1 MKERKW
7 WNSVSRVP
15 SMWWRASSV
24 IPRLDSEDQA
34 VQLQESKQ
42 VLGESAAEECKAVA
56 SPESHEAVTPDDIL
70 YSDKGTK
77 PRSCDDAPGPEN
89 GRHSLDASAG
99 VSGSNLSS
107 VPRALSTPPRR
118 RKEFVMEG
126 IPDISFSFFN
136 DQTIPVTSA
145 SEACLQAVEHVSG
158 HTSCQATAPITD
170 AAVKQTDATTI
181 IVGESV
187 KPPSAEGDYEVL
199 RTVIPVNS
207 TPVDTAQRS
216 VMFAMLSQEPSKKS
230 PNISCINVVSINTAA
245 HQENPYASPRNSSFV
260 TEVSDISQDPSTPS
274 PNISSSG
281 STLPTFQDMPTTP
294 DTASPDSTLP
304 PFQNL
309 STPPPI
315 TSSADRTVSSFKDL
329 STTSHDPSTPE
340 STVSSFKGLS
350 TTSHDP
356 STPEGTVSSFQDVSS
371 PHPSLSS
378 PDCNIPSFEISSAAV
393 PSPDELSP
401 NCAISSCQDTPPAST
416 VVNSSTPTIS
426 APLQLTDQPG
436 AVCHDWE
443 TITDYS
449 DYYDMSALSSK
460 RQQSNSD
467 YEDVQQWQRGR
478 RATLMRDR
486 RRGIGTMRTRIRR
499 AWRAVRG
506 WLGEERVRIE
516 DVIQRHA
523 QAQAVRQ
530 GDDTHRAEEED
541 TKIVVLRRREGGN
554 SRPTSRAGLRR
565 SRHFPEV
572 NTSLAVLYF

>member
-1 MKERKW
+1 M
-7 WNSVSRVP
+7 
-15 SMWWRASSV
+15 
-24 IPRLDSEDQA
+24 DSEDQA
-34 VQLQESKQ
+34 GQLQESPKI
-42 VLGESAAEECKAVA
+42 LEESAAEECKADA
-56 SPESHEAVTPDDIL
+56 SPESHEGVTPGDIL
-70 YSDKGTK
+70 YSDNRDTK
-77 PRSCDDAPGPEN
+77 LRSCDDAPGPEN
-89 GRHSLDASAG
+89 GRRSLEASVR
-99 VSGSNLSS
+99 VSGSSLSS
-107 VPRALSTPPRR
+107 VPRAMSTPPRR
-118 RKEFVMEG
+118 RKEFVVEG

-136 DQTIPVTSA
+136 DQTAPVTSA
-145 SEACLQAVEHVSG
+145 SKVCLQAVEHVSR
-158 HTSCQATAPITD
+158 HTTCQASAPITH
-170 AAVKQTDATTI
+170 AAVKHTDATTI
-181 IVGESV
+181 IIGESV

-216 VMFAMLSQEPSKKS
+216 ATFAMLSQEPSKKS

-260 TEVSDISQDPSTPS
+260 TEASDISQDLSTPS
-274 PNISSSG
+274 PNISSPG
-281 STLPTFQDMPTTP
+281 STLPSFQDMLTTP
-294 DTASPDSTLP
+294 DIASPDDTVP
-304 PFQNL
+304 TFRNL

-315 TSSADRTVSSFKDL
+315 TSAGCTVSSFKDL
-329 STTSHDPSTPE
+329 STI
-340 STVSSFKGLS
+340 
-350 TTSHDP
+350 SHDP

-371 PHPSLSS
+371 PHPNLSS
-378 PDCNIPSFEISSAAV
+378 PDCNMPSFEISSAAL

-401 NCAISSCQDTPPAST
+401 DCAISSCQDTPAAST
-416 VVNSSTPTIS
+416 VINSSTPTIS
-426 APLQLTDQPG
+426 VPLQLTDQSG

-449 DYYDMSALSSK
+449 DYYDMSEFGSK
-460 RQQSNSD
+460 RQQANSD
-467 YEDVQQWQRGR
+467 YEEVQQGQRGR

-541 TKIVVLRRREGGN
+541 TKIVVPRRREGGN

-572 NTSLAVLYF
+572 NTSLAVLYFL

>member
-1 MKERKW
+1 
-7 WNSVSRVP
+7 
-15 SMWWRASSV
+15 MWWRASSV
-24 IPRLDSEDQA
+24 IPHLDSEEQA
-34 VQLQESKQ
+34 GQLQESPKT
-42 VLGESAAEECKAVA
+42 VEESAAEECKTDA
-56 SPESHEAVTPDDIL
+56 SPESHEGVTPDDVL
-70 YSDKGTK
+70 YSDERDTK
-77 PRSCDDAPGPEN
+77 HRSCDDAVGPEN
-89 GRHSLDASAG
+89 GRHSLDASAS
-99 VSGSNLSS
+99 VSGSSLSS

-145 SEACLQAVEHVSG
+145 SEACLQTVEHVSG

-170 AAVKQTDATTI
+170 ATVKQTDATTI

-207 TPVDTAQRS
+207 TPVDTVQRS
-216 VMFAMLSQEPSKKS
+216 VVFAMLSQEPSKKS

-245 HQENPYASPRNSSFV
+245 QQENPYASPRNSSFV
-260 TEVSDISQDPSTPS
+260 TEVSDISQDLSTPS
-274 PNISSSG
+274 PNISSPG

-294 DTASPDSTLP
+294 DTASPDGTVP
-304 PFQNL
+304 PFRNF

-315 TSSADRTVSSFKDL
+315 TSSADCTVSSFKDL
-329 STTSHDPSTPE
+329 STTSHDPS
-340 STVSSFKGLS
+340 S
-350 TTSHDP
+350 
-356 STPEGTVSSFQDVSS
+356 PEGTVSSFQDVS
-371 PHPSLSS
+371 PPQPSLSS
-378 PDCNIPSFEISSAAV
+378 PDCNIPSFEISSAAM

-401 NCAISSCQDTPPAST
+401 DCAISSCQDTPAAST

-426 APLQLTDQPG
+426 VPLQVTDQPG
-436 AVCHDWE
+436 AVCQDWE

-449 DYYDMSALSSK
+449 DYYDMSALGSK
-460 RQQSNSD
+460 RQQAYSD
-467 YEDVQQWQRGR
+467 YEDVQQGQRGR

-541 TKIVVLRRREGGN
+541 TKIVVLRRREGRN

-572 NTSLAVLYF
+572 NTSLAVLCFLHKCLETGIY

>member
-34 VQLQESKQ
+34 DQLQESPKS
-42 VLGESAAEECKAVA
+42 LEESAAEECKADA
-56 SPESHEAVTPDDIL
+56 SPEPHEGVTPDDVL
-70 YSDKGTK
+70 YSDKSDTK
-77 PRSCDDAPGPEN
+77 PRSCDDAPGSEN
-89 GRHSLDASAG
+89 DRQSLDASAG
-99 VSGSNLSS
+99 VSGSSLSS

-136 DQTIPVTSA
+136 DQTIPVTSG

-158 HTSCQATAPITD
+158 HTSCQANAPITD
-170 AAVKQTDATTI
+170 AAVKQTDTTTI
-181 IVGESV
+181 IVGKSV

-207 TPVDTAQRS
+207 TPVDTVQRS

-230 PNISCINVVSINTAA
+230 PNISCINVVSINTTA

-260 TEVSDISQDPSTPS
+260 TEVSDISQDLSTPS
-274 PNISSSG
+274 PNISSPG
-281 STLPTFQDMPTTP
+281 STLPTFLDMPTTP
-294 DTASPDSTLP
+294 DTASPDATVP
-304 PFQNL
+304 PFQNV

-315 TSSADRTVSSFKDL
+315 TSSADCTVSSFKD
-329 STTSHDPSTPE
+329 
-340 STVSSFKGLS
+340 LS

-393 PSPDELSP
+393 PSSDELSP
-401 NCAISSCQDTPPAST
+401 DFAISSCQDTPAAST
-416 VVNSSTPTIS
+416 VASSSTPTIS
-426 APLQLTDQPG
+426 VPHQLTDQPG

-449 DYYDMSALSSK
+449 DYYDTSALGSK
-460 RQQSNSD
+460 RQQANSD
-467 YEDVQQWQRGR
+467 YEDVQQGQKGR
-478 RATLMRDR
+478 RATLLRDR

-506 WLGEERVRIE
+506 WLGEERVWIA

-530 GDDTHRAEEED
+530 GDGTHRAEEED
-541 TKIVVLRRREGGN
+541 TKIVVLRRREGRN

-572 NTSLAVLYF
+572 NTSLAVLYFL

>member
-7 WNSVSRVP
+7 WNNVPRVP

-24 IPRLDSEDQA
+24 IPRLDSGDQA
-34 VQLQESKQ
+34 GQLQESSKI
-42 VLGESAAEECKAVA
+42 LEESAAEECKADA
-56 SPESHEAVTPDDIL
+56 SPESREGVTPDDIL
-70 YSDKGTK
+70 YSDQRDTK
-77 PRSCDDAPGPEN
+77 SRSCDDAPGPEN
-89 GRHSLDASAG
+89 GRHSLDASAR
-99 VSGSNLSS
+99 VPGSSLSS

-207 TPVDTAQRS
+207 TPVDTVQRS
-216 VMFAMLSQEPSKKS
+216 VIFAMLNQEPSKKS
-230 PNISCINVVSINTAA
+230 PNISCINVVSVNTAV

-260 TEVSDISQDPSTPS
+260 TEVSDISQDLSTPS
-274 PNISSSG
+274 PNISSPG
-281 STLPTFQDMPTTP
+281 STLPTFQNMPTTS
-294 DTASPDSTLP
+294 DTASPDGTIP
-304 PFQNL
+304 PFKNL

-315 TSSADRTVSSFKDL
+315 TSSADCTVSSLKD
-329 STTSHDPSTPE
+329 
-340 STVSSFKGLS
+340 LS

-371 PHPSLSS
+371 PHPTLFS
-378 PDCNIPSFEISSAAV
+378 PDCNTPSFEISSAAM

-401 NCAISSCQDTPPAST
+401 ECAISSCQDTPAAST

-426 APLQLTDQPG
+426 VPLQLTDQPG

-449 DYYDMSALSSK
+449 DYYDMSVLGSK
-460 RQQSNSD
+460 RQQANSD
-467 YEDVQQWQRGR
+467 YEDVQQGQRGR

-541 TKIVVLRRREGGN
+541 TKIIVLRRREGGN
-554 SRPTSRAGLRR
+554 SRPTSRAALRR

-572 NTSLAVLYF
+572 NTSFAVLYFLQNVS

>member
-1 MKERKW
+1 
-7 WNSVSRVP
+7 
-15 SMWWRASSV
+15 MWWRASSV
-24 IPRLDSEDQA
+24 IPRLDSGDQA
-34 VQLQESKQ
+34 GQLQESSKI
-42 VLGESAAEECKAVA
+42 LEESAAEECKADA
-56 SPESHEAVTPDDIL
+56 SPESREGVTPDDIL
-70 YSDKGTK
+70 YSDQRDTK
-77 PRSCDDAPGPEN
+77 SRSCDDAPGPEN
-89 GRHSLDASAG
+89 GRHSLDASAR
-99 VSGSNLSS
+99 VPGSSLSS

-207 TPVDTAQRS
+207 TPVDTVQRS
-216 VMFAMLSQEPSKKS
+216 VIFAMLNQEPSKKS
-230 PNISCINVVSINTAA
+230 PNISCINVVSVNTAV

-260 TEVSDISQDPSTPS
+260 TEVSDISQDLSTPS
-274 PNISSSG
+274 PNISSPG
-281 STLPTFQDMPTTP
+281 STLPTFQNMPTTS
-294 DTASPDSTLP
+294 DTASPDGTIP
-304 PFQNL
+304 PFKNL

-315 TSSADRTVSSFKDL
+315 TSSADCTVSSLKD
-329 STTSHDPSTPE
+329 
-340 STVSSFKGLS
+340 LS

-371 PHPSLSS
+371 PHPTLFS
-378 PDCNIPSFEISSAAV
+378 PDCNTPSFEISSAAM

-401 NCAISSCQDTPPAST
+401 ECAISSCQDTPAAST

-426 APLQLTDQPG
+426 VPLQLTDQPG

-449 DYYDMSALSSK
+449 DYYDMSVLGSK
-460 RQQSNSD
+460 RQQANSD
-467 YEDVQQWQRGR
+467 YEDVQQGQRGR

-541 TKIVVLRRREGGN
+541 TKIIVLRRREGGN
-554 SRPTSRAGLRR
+554 SRPTSRAALRR

-572 NTSLAVLYF
+572 NTSFAVLYFLQNVS

>member
-7 WNSVSRVP
+7 WSSVPRVP

-24 IPRLDSEDQA
+24 IPRLESEDQA
-34 VQLQESKQ
+34 GQLQESPKS
-42 VLGESAAEECKAVA
+42 LEESAAEECKADA
-56 SPESHEAVTPDDIL
+56 SPESHESVTPDDVL
-70 YSDKGTK
+70 YSDKSDTK
-77 PRSCDDAPGPEN
+77 PRSCDDAPGSEN
-89 GRHSLDASAG
+89 SRQSLNASAG
-99 VSGSNLSS
+99 ASGSSLNS

-136 DQTIPVTSA
+136 DQTVPVTSA
-145 SEACLQAVEHVSG
+145 SEACLQAIEHVSG
-158 HTSCQATAPITD
+158 HTSCQANTPITD
-170 AAVKQTDATTI
+170 SAVKQTDTTTI
-181 IVGESV
+181 IVGKSV

-207 TPVDTAQRS
+207 TPVDTVQRS
-216 VMFAMLSQEPSKKS
+216 AMFAVLSQEPSKKS
-230 PNISCINVVSINTAA
+230 PNISCINVVSINTTA

-260 TEVSDISQDPSTPS
+260 TEVSDISQDLSTPS
-274 PNISSSG
+274 PNISSTG
-281 STLPTFQDMPTTP
+281 STLPTFLDMPTTP
-294 DTASPDSTLP
+294 DTASPDATVP
-304 PFQNL
+304 TFQNV
-309 STPPPI
+309 STPSPI
-315 TSSADRTVSSFKDL
+315 TSSADCTVSSFKDL
-329 STTSHDPSTPE
+329 SA
-340 STVSSFKGLS
+340 
-350 TTSHDP
+350 TSHDP

-378 PDCNIPSFEISSAAV
+378 PDCNMPSFEISSAAV

-401 NCAISSCQDTPPAST
+401 DCAISSCEDTPAASS
-416 VVNSSTPTIS
+416 VVISSTPTIS
-426 APLQLTDQPG
+426 VPLQLTDQPG

-449 DYYDMSALSSK
+449 DYYDVSALGSN
-460 RQQSNSD
+460 RQQANSD
-467 YEDVQQWQRGR
+467 YEDVQQGQKGR

-530 GDDTHRAEEED
+530 GDGTHRAEEED
-541 TKIVVLRRREGGN
+541 TKIVVLRRREGRNG
-554 SRPTSRAGLRR
+554 RPTSRAGLRR

-572 NTSLAVLYF
+572 NT

>member
-1 MKERKW
+1 
-7 WNSVSRVP
+7 
-15 SMWWRASSV
+15 MWWRASSV

-34 VQLQESKQ
+34 GQLQESQKIRE
-42 VLGESAAEECKAVA
+42 ESTAEECKADV
-56 SPESHEAVTPDDIL
+56 SPESHEGVTPDDIMS
-70 YSDKGTK
+70 SDKSDTK
-77 PRSCDDAPGPEN
+77 PRSCDDAPVPGN
-89 GRHSLDASAG
+89 GRHSLDASASVTG
-99 VSGSNLSS
+99 NSLSP

-118 RKEFVMEG
+118 RKEIVLEG

-158 HTSCQATAPITD
+158 RTSCQATAPITD
-170 AAVKQTDATTI
+170 TAVKQTDATTI

-207 TPVDTAQRS
+207 TPVDTVQRS
-216 VMFAMLSQEPSKKS
+216 FMFAMLSQEPSKKS
-230 PNISCINVVSINTAA
+230 PNISCINVISINTTN

-260 TEVSDISQDPSTPS
+260 TEVSDIAQDLPTPS
-274 PNISSSG
+274 PNISSPG
-281 STLPTFQDMPTTP
+281 STLPTLQDMSTTP
-294 DTASPDSTLP
+294 GAASPDGTVHS
-304 PFQNL
+304 FQNL

-315 TSSADRTVSSFKDL
+315 PSSADCTVSSFRD
-329 STTSHDPSTPE
+329 
-340 STVSSFKGLS
+340 LS

-356 STPEGTVSSFQDVSS
+356 STPEGTVSSFQDVST
-371 PHPSLSS
+371 PPPNLSS
-378 PDCNIPSFEISSAAV
+378 PDCSIPSSEMSSAAL

-401 NCAISSCQDTPPAST
+401 DCAISSCEDTSAAST
-416 VVNSSTPTIS
+416 VVNSSTPAIS
-426 APLQLTDQPG
+426 VPLQLTDHSG

-449 DYYDMSALSSK
+449 DYYDMTVVGSK
-460 RQQSNSD
+460 RQQANSD
-467 YEDVQQWQRGR
+467 YEDVQQGQRGR

-506 WLGEERVRIE
+506 WLGEERVRIG

-530 GDDTHRAEEED
+530 GDAAHRAEEED
-541 TKIVVLRRREGGN
+541 TKVVVLRRREGGS

-572 NTSLAVLYF
+572 NPSLAVLYLLQNVS

>member
-7 WNSVSRVP
+7 WNSVPRVP

-24 IPRLDSEDQA
+24 IPRVDSEDQA
-34 VQLQESKQ
+34 GQLQESPKI
-42 VLGESAAEECKAVA
+42 LEESAAEECKAVA
-56 SPESHEAVTPDDIL
+56 SPESHEGVTPDDML
-70 YSDKGTK
+70 YSDQDTK
-77 PRSCDDAPGPEN
+77 SRGCDDAPGPEN
-89 GRHSLDASAG
+89 GRHSLDVSAR
-99 VSGSNLSS
+99 VSGSSLSS

-126 IPDISFSFFN
+126 IPDICFSFFN

-145 SEACLQAVEHVSG
+145 SEVCLQAVEHVSG
-158 HTSCQATAPITD
+158 HTSCQVTASLTD
-170 AAVKQTDATTI
+170 APVKQTDATTI

-207 TPVDTAQRS
+207 TPVDTVQRS

-260 TEVSDISQDPSTPS
+260 TEVSDISQDLSAPS
-274 PNISSSG
+274 PNISSPG

-294 DTASPDSTLP
+294 DTASPDGTVP

-309 STPPPI
+309 STPPSI
-315 TSSADRTVSSFKDL
+315 TSSDDCTVSSCKD
-329 STTSHDPSTPE
+329 
-340 STVSSFKGLS
+340 LS

-356 STPEGTVSSFQDVSS
+356 STPEGTVSTFQDVSS

-378 PDCNIPSFEISSAAV
+378 PDCNIPSFEISSAAM

-401 NCAISSCQDTPPAST
+401 DCAISSCQNTPAACT

-426 APLQLTDQPG
+426 VPLQLTDQPG

-449 DYYDMSALSSK
+449 DYYDMSALGSK
-460 RQQSNSD
+460 RQQANSD
-467 YEDVQQWQRGR
+467 YEDVQQGQRGR

-523 QAQAVRQ
+523 QAQAVRKE
-530 GDDTHRAEEED
+530 DDTHRAEEED
-541 TKIVVLRRREGGN
+541 TKIVVLRRREGG
-554 SRPTSRAGLRR
+554 SCRPTSRAGLRR

-572 NTSLAVLYF
+572 NTSLAVLYFLQNLS